1 MTPRNTA
8 RLAQALILAAF
19 VGLAVLLVAPLTQR
33 LVRLLVS
40 QG

>member
-19 VGLAVLLVAPLTQR
+19 VGLAALLAVTTAEYF
-33 LVRLLVS
+33 V
-40 QG
+40 